1 MLPNQIA
8 QASKSK
14 VKIRKNKPQVRQ
26 YGINP
31 KLKQWEEIEFPMVV
45 PEVAPVYQEALDY
58 YLKGNP
64 FLHSLDSNFDIKT
77 IEEYYCFYKN
87 EYILMGDL
95 IRSGQYS
102 RFRQRK
108 ILKNNF
114 KLWKKDY
121 SQDKHETIKVVESTF
136 TMIGQVDFKIF
147 GIFKRLFL
155 TLGFIFMVSL
165 IYNQSNLFIR
175 IFGVSRGQ
183 TLYDNF
189 NTFLNNYLVL
199 KKILNISIY
208 AIVGAFLYFKFMDT
222 VFKDYLKNYDNAQK
236 ILTNSK
242 SILNREFKK
251 KTRRVQRY
259 YLTKVIKKPDR
270 YLPLKIEHVCQTKVN
285 LKDFQ
290 NISNTIVVKGA
301 QIKKNNWLYDTFRYI
316 FVGLSFIG
324 MMSLF
329 VLIIY
334 IFIKDIFF

>member
-14 VKIRKNKPQVRQ
+14 VKVKKNKPQVRQ

-31 KLKQWEEIEFPMVV
+31 KLNQWEEIEFPMVV
-45 PEVAPVYQEALDY
+45 PEVEPIYQEALDY

-64 FLHSLDSNFDIKT
+64 FLHSLDSNFEIKT

-102 RFRQRK
+102 RFRQRR

-121 SQDKHETIKVVESTF
+121 SQDKHETIKIVESTF
-136 TMIGQVDFKIF
+136 TMIGEVDFYIF
-147 GIFKRLFL
+147 GYFKRFL
-155 TLGFIFMVSL
+155 LILSFILMVSL
-165 IYNQSNLFIR
+165 IYNQNNLFIR
-175 IFGVSRGQ
+175 LFGLNRG
-183 TLYDNF
+183 LVLFDNF
-189 NTFLNNYLVL
+189 NGLLDNHIWLRKL
-199 KKILNISIY
+199 LNISMY
-208 AIVGAFLYFKFMDT
+208 AIVGSFLYFKFVDT
-222 VFKDYLKNYDNAQK
+222 VFKDYLKNYDNSQK
-236 ILTNSK
+236 ILANSK
-242 SILNREFKK
+242 SILNREFKR

-259 YLTKVIKKPDR
+259 YLNKVIKKPEK
-270 YLPLKIEHVCQTKVN
+270 YLPLKIEQVCQTKVN

-301 QIKKNNWLYDTFRYI
+301 KIKKNNWIYNSIRYF
-316 FVGLSFIG
+316 FVGLSSIG
-324 MMSLF
+324 MLSLL
-329 VLIIY
+329 VLIIF
-334 IFIKDIFF
+334 IFIKDVFF